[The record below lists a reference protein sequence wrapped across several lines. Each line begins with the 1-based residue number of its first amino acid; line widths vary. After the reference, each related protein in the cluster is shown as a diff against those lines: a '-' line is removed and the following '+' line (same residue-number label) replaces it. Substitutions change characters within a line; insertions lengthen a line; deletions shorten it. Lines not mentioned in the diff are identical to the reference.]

1 MNYPGNYH
9 QMIPST
15 MVRAWSYTQDKSR
28 ISPPIINFCGFSP
41 LLTTKPGNISSDIN
55 ISSLCMTTLS
65 EEQRFIHRKSLRHLF
80 RPEIVNISVYCYP
93 ARWDLTT
100 IQRYI
105 RERSNNITL
114 YCSIATPI
122 LTALLIFEQP
132 NRLTQANLKG
142 IRLAWHIY
150 III

>member
-1 MNYPGNYH
+1 MWLFTSKPNTHTIVYIASMYRP
-9 QMIPST
+9 
-15 MVRAWSYTQDKSR
+15 WSYTQDKSR

-80 RPEIVNISVYCYP
+80 RPEIVNISVYCYS

-100 IQRYI
+100 MQRYI

-114 YCSIATPI
+114 NWGLFKNHITY
-122 LTALLIFEQP
+122 
-132 NRLTQANLKG
+132 LKG
-142 IRLAWHIY
+142 VGKAAGVRIAVSI
-150 III
+150 